1 MIIVLA
7 TIESTVGDIAALRE
21 TIIALEVETRK
32 EPGNISYTFNTQVAN
47 PNVIEVVERW
57 ETLDALAYHLKTPHV
72 AEFTGTMANHPP
84 KSMVANAYD
93 VAKEVEIPMPSLH

>member
-7 TIESTVGDIAALRE
+7 TIESTVGDIDALRE
-21 TIIALEVETRK
+21 TIIALEVATRK
-32 EPGNISYTFNTQVAN
+32 EPGNISYSFNTQVAN
-47 PNVIEVVERW
+47 PNVIQVVESW

-93 VAKEVEIPMPSLH
+93 VAKEVAIPMPS